1 MKTMGK
7 WMVGMLAGA
16 MLSGCASQSQQAAN
30 PVDPWEGF
38 NRRVYAFND
47 VIDRYALKPV
57 AQGYDFITPEPVQT
71 GVGNFF
77 SNLGEIGT
85 TINSVLQWKWANAGV
100 SSGRF
105 LVNSTLGVAG
115 LLDPATQMGLTVNK
129 EDFGQTLAVWGVDAG
144 PYVVLPLLGGRT
156 LRHAGAIPADIYTDP
171 VTYVEDDTTRWGLRI
186 LELVDLRAGLLDQEK
201 LIRGDR
207 YIFLRDAY
215 LQRRQFMISDGET
228 GADPFASGEFD
239 FDIDDG
245 DFAE

>member
-7 WMVGMLAGA
+7 WMVGILAGA

-77 SNLGEIGT
+77 SNLGEIRT
-85 TINSVLQWKWANAGV
+85 TINSVLQWKWANAGL
-100 SSGRF
+100 STSRF

-115 LLDPATQMGLTVNK
+115 LLDPATQMGLTVNN
-129 EDFGQTLAVWGVDAG
+129 EDFGQTLAVWGVDPG
-144 PYVVLPLLGGRT
+144 PYVVLPLLGGRS
-156 LRHAGAIPADIYTDP
+156 LRHTGAIPANFYTDP
-171 VTYVEDDTTRWGLRI
+171 VAYIEDDGTRWGLWF
-186 LELVDLRAGLLDQEK
+186 LELVDLRASFLDQEK

-215 LQRRQFMISDGET
+215 LQRRQFMINDGEM